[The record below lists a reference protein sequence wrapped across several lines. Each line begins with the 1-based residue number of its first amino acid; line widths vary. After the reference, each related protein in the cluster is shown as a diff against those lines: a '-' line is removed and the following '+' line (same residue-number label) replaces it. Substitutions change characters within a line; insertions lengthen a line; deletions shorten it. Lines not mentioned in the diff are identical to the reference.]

1 LDRRQNGDSLSQ
13 SRRQSPIAGWLPYLH
28 LAFFAAAMVFFAGPS
43 IAVITVAACLA
54 GAGAGPPAWP
64 VARER
69 ATSRLQLESVETQA
83 AARLEDRDAYTRE
96 LERLNVEVLPIMARH
111 VQASRQVAEENIGSL
126 SQRFSAMVDE
136 LGRVI
141 NASESTRIQAEFEGF
156 MAGSR
161 QTLEEVVASLES
173 LLQRESAMVRQIEQL
188 FSSVGSL
195 ASMATSVRSV
205 ADQINVLALNAAIEA
220 ARAGENGRGFAVV
233 ADEVRKLAATS
244 AHAGEQISGRIS
256 EISAAMSGA
265 VDVVTATSASD
276 DEAVKGSR
284 EGIRT
289 VLDGMQQLVARL
301 GDDAGSLRQSSE
313 DLHAEI
319 NQSLVALQ
327 FQDRL
332 DQTLQHVQAS
342 LEEMEATLVGVRTHS
357 GPDRHQDMLSV
368 DQLLQR
374 MLDDYTTHE
383 EKQRHRSGGAAVANA
398 TASDLTFF

>member
-1 LDRRQNGDSLSQ
+1 MGRGEQIDPLSPQ
-13 SRRQSPIAGWLPYLH
+13 GPARFTGWLPRVH
-28 LAFFAAAMVFFAGPS
+28 LVLFGVALVLVAGPS
-43 IAVITVAACLA
+43 TIAIAVAAGLGGSGLA
-54 GAGAGPPAWP
+54 LHAWL
-64 VARER
+64 ARRDR
-69 ATSRLQLESVETQA
+69 AAASSRLQAVEAQA
-83 AARLEDRDAYTRE
+83 AARLDDRDAYTRE

-111 VQASRQVAEENIGSL
+111 VQASRQVAEDNIGSL
-126 SQRFSAMVDE
+126 SMRFSAMVDE

-141 NASESTRIQAEFEGF
+141 GASESTRIQAGFEGF

-161 QTLEEVVASLES
+161 QTLEDVVASLES
-173 LLQRESAMVRQIEQL
+173 LLQRESAMVRQIETL
-188 FSSVGSL
+188 FASVGSL
-195 ASMATSVRSV
+195 ASMASSVRSV

-244 AHAGEQISGRIS
+244 ASAGEQISARID
-256 EISAAMSGA
+256 EISKAMSGA
-265 VDVVTATSASD
+265 VEVVTATSASD
-276 DEAVKGSR
+276 DEAVKRSHD
-284 EGIRT
+284 GIRS
-289 VLDGMQQLVARL
+289 VLDGMQQLVSRL
-301 GDDAGSLRQSSE
+301 GDDAGALRRSSE

-332 DQTLQHVQAS
+332 DQTLQHVQS
-342 LEEMEATLVGVRTHS
+342 GLEEMEATLVKVREHN

-368 DQLLQR
+368 DHLLQR

-383 EKQRHRSGGAAVANA
+383 EKQRHRSGGAAPVAD

>member
-1 LDRRQNGDSLSQ
+1 
-13 SRRQSPIAGWLPYLH
+13 
-28 LAFFAAAMVFFAGPS
+28 
-43 IAVITVAACLA
+43 
-54 GAGAGPPAWP
+54 
-64 VARER
+64 
-69 ATSRLQLESVETQA
+69 
-83 AARLEDRDAYTRE
+83 
-96 LERLNVEVLPIMARH
+96 
-111 VQASRQVAEENIGSL
+111 
-126 SQRFSAMVDE
+126 
-136 LGRVI
+136 
-141 NASESTRIQAEFEGF
+141 
-156 MAGSR
+156 
-161 QTLEEVVASLES
+161 
-173 LLQRESAMVRQIEQL
+173 MVRQIEEL

-244 AHAGEQISGRIS
+244 ARAGEQISGRID
-256 EISAAMSGA
+256 EISAAMGGA
-265 VDVVTATSASD
+265 VEVVMSTSASD
-276 DEAVKGSR
+276 DEAVNRSH
-284 EGIRT
+284 EGIRS

-301 GDDAGSLRQSSE
+301 GDDAGSLRRSSE